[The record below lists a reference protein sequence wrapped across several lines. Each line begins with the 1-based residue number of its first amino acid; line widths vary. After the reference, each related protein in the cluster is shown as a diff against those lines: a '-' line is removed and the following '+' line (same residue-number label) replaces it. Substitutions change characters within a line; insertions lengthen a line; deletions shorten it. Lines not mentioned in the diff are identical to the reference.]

1 MKSSLLADLLSAH
14 HRYASIDIRVKSGF
28 AGVLYR

>member
-14 HRYASIDIRVKSGF
+14 HRYASIDIRVKSGISD
-28 AGVLYR
+28 ALYR